1 MRGDQERIMQQTEM
15 TRVFVYG
22 TLRRGGR
29 NDIHRYQPL
38 PCFVTAARV
47 RGRLYHLGRYP
58 GLLLGNGDWVQGEVY
73 EVTPAVLTQL
83 DHLEGL
89 LPVPTGEYH
98 RRNVLV
104 DTPDGPMPC
113 LLYEIDPSRIHGR
126 ALIAHGDWLQACPPT
141 G

>member
-1 MRGDQERIMQQTEM
+1 MQQTEM

-38 PCFVTAARV
+38 PRLVTTARV

-58 GLLLGNGDWVQGEVY
+58 GLLLDDGEWVLGEVY
-73 EVTPAVLTQL
+73 EVTPSVLVQL

-89 LPVPTGEYH
+89 LPQPTGEYH
-98 RRNVLV
+98 RRCVTV
-104 DTPDGPMPC
+104 DTPEGPLPC
-113 LLYEIDPSRIHGR
+113 VLYEIDPSRIQGR
-126 ALIAHGDWLQACPPT
+126 ALIEHGDWLQACPPT
-141 G
+141 R